1 MLLCAH
7 APSQNEA
14 GREMG
19 EEKGKRR
26 REGKRRSDRGTVVK
40 RSQQMQGGKIRPGH
54 FREVRPGCGVQR
66 RAGGA

>member
-1 MLLCAH
+1 
-7 APSQNEA
+7 
-14 GREMG
+14 MG